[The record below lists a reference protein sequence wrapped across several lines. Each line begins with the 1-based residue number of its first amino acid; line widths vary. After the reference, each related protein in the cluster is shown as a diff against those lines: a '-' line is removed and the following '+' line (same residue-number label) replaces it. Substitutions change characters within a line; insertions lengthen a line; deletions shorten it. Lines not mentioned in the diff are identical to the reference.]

1 MSGRAQPKAIEDDSL
16 VSVFIPAYNAS
27 AFIEQTLRSVLAQS
41 HRNIEIVVLDDA
53 STDDTAARVAGFVD
67 TRLRYVRNER
77 NLGQFRTMSR
87 AAELTRG
94 PFIAICHADDVYE
107 PDSVATELAFLRRHP
122 QAGAVFAQDNII
134 DEEGRLLA
142 RVTIAPELAGRPLL
156 GYEEIF
162 RYLLRNTNQLLCCP
176 TFMARR
182 EVLLEAGAFDGE
194 RYRIAADLD
203 MWIRILRRHP
213 VGVLSERLVNYRRSG
228 EQQSS
233 RYRRLRT
240 TQDEFF
246 AIMDRYRELDGL
258 DARLAPADRREY
270 EFHRFDD
277 DIFRAANLVIL
288 GRPGEARPLFA
299 RGYPWISLLLRPRR
313 RKVRVLLVQ
322 STSRLMLWVHQAAAL
337 ARLLRW
343 SEYGD
348 RTGVSANGP
357 VGLR

>member
-1 MSGRAQPKAIEDDSL
+1 MSGSAPPESVEDDSL

-27 AFIEQTLRSVLAQS
+27 AFIEQTLSSVLAQS
-41 HRNIEIVVLDDA
+41 YRNIEIVVLDDA
-53 STDDTAARVAGFVD
+53 STDDTPQRVAGFVD
-67 TRLRYVRNER
+67 PRLRYVRNAR

-122 QAGAVFAQDNII
+122 EAGAVFAQDNII

-142 RVTIAPELAGRPLL
+142 RVTIAPEFVGRPLL

-162 RYLLRNTNQLLCCP
+162 RYLLRNMNQLLCCP
-176 TFMARR
+176 TFMVRR
-182 EVLLEAGAFDGE
+182 EVLLKVGAFDGE

-203 MWIRILRRHP
+203 MWIRILRCHP
-213 VGVLSERLVNYRRSG
+213 VGVLPERLVNYRRSR

-233 RYRRLRT
+233 KYQRLRT

-246 AIMDRYRELDGL
+246 AIMDRYRALDGL
-258 DARLAPADRREY
+258 DARLTLADRREY

-277 DIFRAANLVIL
+277 NIFRAANLVIL
-288 GRPGEARPLFA
+288 GRPDEARPLFA
-299 RGYPWISLLLRPRR
+299 RGYPWISLLRRPRR

-322 STSRLMLWVHQAAAL
+322 STCQLMLWARQAAIL
-337 ARLLRW
+337 VWLLRW

-348 RTGVSANGP
+348 RTGVSADGP
-357 VGLR
+357 AGL